1 MDGRW
6 YITKSFGYEELFLCN
21 IDYWKTPEE
30 LFNEN
35 IKEEI
40 PINPTTGLPAKED
53 DSWVSEDGTIYM
65 LISSC

>member
-1 MDGRW
+1 MENMLYLLNMSISGV
-6 YITKSFGYEELFLCN
+6 K
-21 IDYWKTPEE
+21 
-30 LFNEN
+30 N

-53 DSWVSEDGTIYM
+53 DSWITEDGTIYM